1 MSNKELTIAVTK
13 AQGEF
18 LALTC
23 SYPGFFA
30 GLGGGKSYIMGLR
43 AVLDMQHSPNAVVG
57 VYEPSHEL
65 LRDVAIP
72 NVEMWLQR
80 FGLVRDKDY
89 THNKNEHKITVHKPH
104 WGRCIFKS
112 MNDVSLLIGYETSS
126 AHVDELDTLTMEK
139 AQEAWDAIVSRN
151 RLQLKNASKEHYK
164 KNSRGDY
171 DYINRTCAYSSP
183 EGFRFCYN
191 KWKRKPL
198 DSYQCVH
205 GSARDNPAHSEDYIE
220 ERCKGQS
227 QNWIDAYIDGQFRNL
242 TSGTVYHCYDRNTH
256 RSYET
261 IQPNETLYIGCDF
274 NVGKTAATV
283 YVKRDGGREY
293 HIVAELHG
301 MLDTPEM
308 IRIIQERWQSKGHQI
323 VMYPDC
329 TGSARH
335 SSNAHVSNIA
345 LLQAA
350 HFMVKARTKNLHV
363 TDRVNASNQAFS
375 NMRIFVNDYE
385 CPEVARCLEQQP
397 YDKNGEPDKTTG
409 DDHQNDATTYLI
421 AYELNIVRPLFK
433 IDYSF
438 AQRGA

>member
-1 MSNKELTIAVTK
+1 MSNELTIAVTK

-23 SYPGFFA
+23 RHPAFFA

-72 NVEMWLQR
+72 NVEAWLQR

-89 THNKNEHKITVHKPH
+89 THNKNEHKITVHRPN
-104 WGRCIFKS
+104 WGKCIFKS
-112 MNDVSLLIGYETSS
+112 MNDVSLLIGYETSA
-126 AHVDELDTLTMEK
+126 AHVDELDTLSLEK
-139 AQEAWDAIVSRN
+139 AEEAWNAVVSRN
-151 RLQLKNASKEHYK
+151 RLQLKNADKTHYK
-164 KNSRGDY
+164 KNSRGQY

-183 EGFRFCYN
+183 EGFRFCFN
-191 KWKRKPL
+191 RWKRKPT

-205 GSARDNPAHSEDYIE
+205 GSARDNPAHSEDYIL

-242 TSGTVYHCYDRNTH
+242 TNGTVYHCYDRETH
-256 RSYET
+256 RSHET
-261 IQPNETLYIGCDF
+261 IRTNEPLYIGCDF

-283 YVKRDGGREY
+283 YVKRDGGREW
-293 HIVAELHG
+293 HVVAELHG

-308 IRIIQERWQSKGHQI
+308 IRIIQNKWQSKGHDI
-323 VMYPDC
+323 TMYPDC
-329 TGSARH
+329 TGRAR
-335 SSNAHVSNIA
+335 SGVNASVNH
-345 LLQAA
+345 LLLLRAA
-350 HFMVKARTKNLHV
+350 GFRVKARDKNLPV
-363 TDRVNASNQAFS
+363 ADRVIAANTAFS
-375 NMRIFVNDYE
+375 NMRIFVNDFE
-385 CPEVARCLEQQP
+385 CPEVARCLEQQA
-397 YDKNGEPDKTTG
+397 YNKNGEPDKDAG

-421 AYELNIVRPLFK
+421 AYELNLVRPIFK

-438 AQRGA
+438 AQRSG